1 MKIVIAAPFY
11 PPESG
16 VLGMYAQGLETAL
29 RKHGHEVIVCTY
41 GNLRRLPAG
50 VRHLAL
56 FFRIY
61 NVIWQSDFVLAL
73 DTWSVGLP
81 ALIAASATRTPLI
94 VRIGGDPVWES
105 FVERRR
111 EPVRFS
117 EFYAAPRRLSIK
129 ERLMRWVA
137 RLMVRD
143 AKKLLFNTRFQ
154 KDIWQKAYG
163 FDDSRAG
170 ILENFVAP
178 KGEPTPAQGQVF
190 VAAGRNIFLKNRD
203 KLDIAFARVRQRF
216 PQAELDTR
224 SLPQT
229 EHLARLASC
238 YAVVIAS
245 VSDIG
250 PNMAIDAVTAGK
262 PFVSTEDSGAKE
274 RLDGCGLFIDTRTD
288 AAIEAAIVKMLDPAE
303 YQRLLANVQAFS
315 FTHSWDEMADE
326 IVAAAT
332 S

>member
-1 MKIVIAAPFY
+1 MKIVIATPFY
-11 PPESG
+11 PPEAG

-29 RKHGHEVIVCTY
+29 RKKGHEVIVASY
-41 GNLRRLPAG
+41 GNLRRLPPG
-50 VRHLAL
+50 IRHFAL
-56 FFRIY
+56 FFKIY
-61 NVIWQSDFVLAL
+61 NIIWKSDFVLAL

-81 ALIAASATRTPLI
+81 AFIAASATRTPLI

-111 EPVRFS
+111 EAVRFS

-129 ERLMRWVA
+129 ERIMRAVA
-137 RLMVRD
+137 KMIVRD

-163 FDDSRAG
+163 FDDAIAS
-170 ILENFVAP
+170 ILENYVAP
-178 KGEPTPAQGQVF
+178 KGEQAPAQGQVF

-203 KLDIAFARVRQRF
+203 KLDIAFARVRQKF
-216 PQAELDTR
+216 PQAELDSRT
-224 SLPQT
+224 LPQA
-229 EHLARLASC
+229 EHLARLASS
-238 YAVVIAS
+238 YAVIIAS

-250 PNMAIDAVTAGK
+250 PNTAIDAVIAGK
-262 PFVSTEDSGAKE
+262 PFISTEDSGAKE

-288 AAIEAAIVKMLDPAE
+288 TAIEAAIVKMLDPAE
-303 YQRLLANVQAFS
+303 YQRLLANVHAFS

-326 IVAAAT
+326 ILAAA
-332 S
+332 